1 MDLSKRIKPY
11 VRVLGMNEKG
21 KALLSKIY
29 EQNPK
34 IEIITSVKKYVDSNK
49 DRTIKQFLDID
60 IKATDVYT
68 LAYQVTS
75 LGNMD
80 YTNSI
85 ITYEKLYF
93 LIFLWKKIIK
103 YIFLYI
109 RFLVI
114 LIVLNSFV
122 IEYTLCISKDKICV
136 EDNI

>member
-1 MDLSKRIKPY
+1 
-11 VRVLGMNEKG
+11 MNEKG

-68 LAYQVTS
+68 LAYQLTS

-85 ITYEKLYF
+85 ITY
-93 LIFLWKKIIK
+93 
-103 YIFLYI
+103 
-109 RFLVI
+109 
-114 LIVLNSFV
+114 
-122 IEYTLCISKDKICV
+122 
-136 EDNI
+136 

>member
-122 IEYTLCISKDKICV
+122 IEYTLCISKDKIGV

>member
-1 MDLSKRIKPY
+1 
-11 VRVLGMNEKG
+11 MNEKG

-34 IEIITSVKKYVDSNK
+34 IEIITSVKKYLDANK
-49 DRTIKQFLDID
+49 DKTIKQFLDID

-85 ITYEKLYF
+85 ITY
-93 LIFLWKKIIK
+93 
-103 YIFLYI
+103 
-109 RFLVI
+109 
-114 LIVLNSFV
+114 
-122 IEYTLCISKDKICV
+122 
-136 EDNI
+136 